1 LGLTSLCKLLGL
13 TQRHYY
19 FILFQMAF
27 LFRWC
32 AKCPLFLLHSVGALM
47 GWLAYSLSPTY
58 RRRFQT
64 NSEFAGYTAAQVRSG
79 VAHAGRMVAELP
91 RLWLGAQVPIR
102 WTGEDVFEAAHAHGR
117 GIIFLTPHL
126 GCFEITAQAIAQRY
140 TLQGRQINVLYRPA
154 RQAWLQTIMKDSR
167 NRPGMHAVP
176 ATLAGVKALVKALRR
191 GEALGMLPDQVPP
204 QGLGV
209 WAAFF
214 GQPAYTMTLPAKLAQ
229 QTGAQLVLVWGE
241 RLPGAQGFA
250 VHFSRF
256 EDELIDKL
264 NDDLALASQQI
275 NLAMERLV
283 RQCPQQYLWGYA
295 RYKQPRLEALRDT
308 GVAP

>member
-1 LGLTSLCKLLGL
+1 LLGL
-13 TQRHYY
+13 TQRHEY
-19 FILFQMAF
+19 FIFFQMAF

-32 AKCPLFLLHSVGALM
+32 AKCPLVLLHALGALV
-47 GWLAYSLSPTY
+47 GWLTYGLSPTY
-58 RRRFQT
+58 RRRFQA
-64 NSEFAGYTAAQVRSG
+64 NAKLAGYQPEQVRPAI
-79 VAHAGRMVAELP
+79 AHAGRMAAELP
-91 RLWLGAQVPIR
+91 RLWLGAPALIH
-102 WTGEDVFEAAHAHGR
+102 WSGETVFDEAHANGR

-140 TLQGRQINVLYRPA
+140 AGQKKQINVLYRPA
-154 RQAWLQTIMKDSR
+154 RKAWLQAIMKNSR

-209 WAAFF
+209 WAKFF
-214 GQPAYTMTLPAKLAQ
+214 DHDAYSMTLPAKLAQ

-241 RLPGAQGFA
+241 RLPQGAGFA

-256 EDELIDKL
+256 EDVLS
-264 NDDLALASQQI
+264 DDLSIGTQQI
-275 NLAMERLV
+275 NHAMESLV

-295 RYKQPRLEALRDT
+295 RYKQPRNESMQIA
-308 GVAP
+308 GEVS